1 MTHTNHREGT
11 IEGLRGDWVVLMM
24 AAKGIND
31 HDVGT
36 KLQEFFR
43 LSLNHDPVN
52 GGCFQ
57 VGTALCLGWDALIEG
72 VGKAKP
78 PMAQVIFDSK
88 EKVAGFIHD
97 LKQADLGLSVVVSGL
112 HAEIAEICKQ
122 EGLRRHTVQ
131 YSLGVWGKTHLL
143 PDPKILEMTTM
154 CGHGMISSSL
164 VQRRAEAVRNG
175 KLRSEEASVELAK
188 PCMCGIF
195 NTRRARILLKEDVPS
210 SRNGK
215 K

>member
-11 IEGLRGDWVVLMM
+11 SEGLMGDWVVLMM

-43 LSLNHDPVN
+43 LSLSHDPVN

-78 PMAQVIFDSK
+78 PMAQVVFGSK
-88 EKVAGFIHD
+88 EKVVGFIHD

-112 HAEIAEICKQ
+112 HAEIAEICKH

-131 YSLGVWGKTHLL
+131 YSLGVWGKTRLL
-143 PDPKILEMTTM
+143 PDPRISEMTTM
-154 CGHGMISSSL
+154 CGHGMISFSL
-164 VQRRAEAVRNG
+164 ARRRAEAVRNG
-175 KLRSEEASVELAK
+175 SLRSEEASVELAK

-210 SRNGK
+210 GRGGK
-215 K
+215 E

>member
-31 HDVGT
+31 HEVGT
-36 KLQEFFR
+36 KLQKFFQ
-43 LSLNHDPVN
+43 LSLNHDPIN

-57 VGTALCLGWDALIEG
+57 VGSALCLGWDALIEG

-78 PMAQVIFDSK
+78 PMAQVVFGSK
-88 EKVAGFIHD
+88 EKVVGFIHD

-112 HAEIAEICKQ
+112 HAEIADICKQ
-122 EGLRRHTVQ
+122 NGLRRHTVQ
-131 YSLGVWGKTHLL
+131 YSLGVWGKTRLL
-143 PDPKILEMTTM
+143 PDPRISEMTTM
-154 CGHGMISSSL
+154 CGHGMISFN
-164 VQRRAEAVRNG
+164 VVRRMAKAVRNG
-175 KLRSEEASVELAK
+175 KLSLEEASAELAK

-195 NTRRARILLKEDVPS
+195 NTRRARILLREDVPS
-210 SRNGK
+210 SRSGK
-215 K
+215 E